1 MPSRREATFAA
12 TGIRGGH
19 RIRDVR
25 RAMKRN
31 GIRGGSASLPHQIH
45 ILFSPRRALPGL
57 IFSVPAL
64 APATP
69 FPGSGFNF

>member
-12 TGIRGGH
+12 IG
-19 RIRDVR
+19 IRDVR
-25 RAMKRN
+25 RATEQN
-31 GIRGGSASLPHQIH
+31 GICGGSASLPHQIH

-57 IFSVPAL
+57 IFPVPAL

-69 FPGSGFNF
+69 FPGSVFNF